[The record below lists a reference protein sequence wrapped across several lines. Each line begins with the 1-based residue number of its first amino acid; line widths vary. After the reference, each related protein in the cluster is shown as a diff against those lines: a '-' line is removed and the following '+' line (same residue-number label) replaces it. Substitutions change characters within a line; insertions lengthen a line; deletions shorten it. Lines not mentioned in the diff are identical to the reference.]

1 MVRVNDQGKTVRGRN
16 IMGQRGFLRATVT
29 DEGVSRLRL
38 PWSRVPD
45 PHDIARRYLSEG
57 RLRVLFVDRAHVL
70 ARCEGQRG
78 IYQVGYEPGRGWWCS
93 CEWGAE
99 CHHQLALKLVTRS
112 KPPFSSLSLRS
123 PARRSD
129 GPSPSDKGGEAPRA
143 DSVKT
148 RVAAG

>member
-1 MVRVNDQGKTVRGRN
+1 
-16 IMGQRGFLRATVT
+16 MGQKGFLRATVT
-29 DEGVSRLRL
+29 DEGVGRLRL
-38 PWSRVPD
+38 PWSRDPD

-78 IYQVGYEPGRGWWCS
+78 VYQVGYEPGRGWWCS

-123 PARRSD
+123 PTRRSD
-129 GPSPSDKGGEAPRA
+129 GPSASPKSGDVPRA
-143 DSVKT
+143 HRVET